1 MQFKIPFK
9 GSRADGVTRIKQ
21 MLSEHAAQIKEN
33 ASDVKTE
40 WNDHVLSVARL
51 IGVHLFNIHF
61 LGFLLAP
68 FMFFGSMF
76 SHASYTP
83 PVASSTDPVACTM
96 EAKLCPDGSY
106 VGRSGPNCEFAACPT
121 AASSTPH
128 RTVSI
133 ASLSPVSGVIGTS
146 VTIKGSGLMG
156 DNTVK
161 FGSGVIVHV
170 VSKSYT
176 SLTFTVPSSLTPACF
191 YSEPRYMVMSRL
203 TTPGVYAVVVQN
215 ARGTSNALNFTVTD
229 GTPPQ
234 QTTISIQSIKPPS
247 GPVGTE
253 VMMCPM
259 YLQLVTPG
267 TYKVYVENENGS
279 TNTVEFT
286 VTGAGTLE

>member
-1 MQFKIPFK
+1 
-9 GSRADGVTRIKQ
+9 
-21 MLSEHAAQIKEN
+21 
-33 ASDVKTE
+33 
-40 WNDHVLSVARL
+40 
-51 IGVHLFNIHF
+51 
-61 LGFLLAP
+61 
-68 FMFFGSMF
+68 MFFGSMF

-234 QTTISIQSIKPPS
+234 QTTISIQSH
-247 GPVGTE
+247 
-253 VMMCPM
+253 
-259 YLQLVTPG
+259 
-267 TYKVYVENENGS
+267 
-279 TNTVEFT
+279 
-286 VTGAGTLE
+286 